1 MKITRRDIANYRL
14 LGILLDKDRRKLQK
28 YVEKRPSCYSGKV
41 YGSNPQFP
49 YEPRGFTI
57 GGCSEHEQVKMKEW
71 EENCRI
77 MEEQIKTDMLLSLRL
92 IHTVSL
98 NWLPEQTYH
107 TL

>member
-49 YEPRGFTI
+49 YEREDSPFVVAQNMNR
-57 GGCSEHEQVKMKEW
+57 
-71 EENCRI
+71 
-77 MEEQIKTDMLLSLRL
+77 
-92 IHTVSL
+92 
-98 NWLPEQTYH
+98 
-107 TL
+107 